1 MNPIQPF
8 RILAITPTTKGVGF
22 AVLEGKDTLVDW
34 GVKNVSGKKNA
45 GSIENVE
52 KLITRYQPD
61 VLVLGDALAKDSHRC
76 LRIRRLLPQI
86 IKVATTHQLKVE
98 LFSRDHLMQTFIPES
113 KGTKHAVAE
122 VIAKKFPEQL
132 GFKLPPKRKAW
143 MREHYQMAIF
153 DAVALAWGLR
163 LKQIN
168 AVRNSIS
175 DMGVCGIF
183 DK

>member
-34 GVKNVSGKKNA
+34 GVKNVAGRKNA

-61 VLVLGDALAKDSHRC
+61 VLVLGDALAEDSRRC
-76 LRIRRLLPQI
+76 LRIRKLLPQI
-86 IKVATTHQLKVE
+86 IKMAAINKLKVE
-98 LFSRDHLMQTFIPES
+98 LFSRKQVMDIHIPES

-122 VIAKKFPEQL
+122 VIARKFPEQL

-163 LKQIN
+163 LKQIDS
-168 AVRNSIS
+168 VRN
-175 DMGVCGIF
+175 F
-183 DK
+183 